1 MNTYTLEFYD
11 LIARALGGN
20 DSKRLQGYLDEVMA
34 LKYNGLQI
42 DGFDF
47 AEDMQLDFTYE
58 QIQKEVGLNV
68 MAQYVDVDAPAIPLG
83 GEGFQIGT
91 GKIPRMKLVEYLNE
105 DKIRKQLILEQ
116 RFGENSDRVINSAK
130 DKLFVTLDKLFGG
143 HTNALTYQRHQVV
156 SAGKFTLT
164 DTNNPNGIQNVTF
177 AAHVPAGNINNLSEN
192 KRWWTSVDKDGVYSN
207 EGSACDPIK
216 DLKAIVR
223 KAKDKGVRGH
233 FEVDDAYME
242 QVLDHSKVREA
253 IASNMYPLS
262 TGDALVAAMAAVA
275 NMDKEAKV
283 AALGKIVGAPFKLID
298 SIVSVE
304 KWDREQKKLARPTFR
319 AFNANV
325 LVFVPDGSLGEILV
339 VEPITVG
346 GTSGSMYGGRLL
358 MIADID
364 VTKKCQSF
372 NTEMTALVVP
382 DKPQYMWYLH
392 PYTA

>member
-1 MNTYTLEFYD
+1 MNNYTLEFYD

-20 DSKRLQGYLDEVMA
+20 DTARLQGYLDEVMSA
-34 LKYNGLQI
+34 KYNRLQI

-58 QIQKEVGLNV
+58 QVQKEVGLNV

-105 DKIRKQLILEQ
+105 DKIRKQLIAEQ
-116 RFGENSDRVINSAK
+116 RFGVNADRVINSAK

-177 AAHVPAGNINNLSEN
+177 AAHVPAANINSLTGT
-192 KRWWTSVDKDGVYSN
+192 KRWWTSVSDGEYSS
-207 EGSACDPIK
+207 EGADCNPIA
-216 DLKAIVR
+216 DLKAMVK
-223 KAKDKGVRGH
+223 KAKAKGVKGH
-233 FEVDDAYME
+233 FEVDEVYMD
-242 QVLDHSKVREA
+242 QVLNHSRVKAA
-253 IASNMYPLS
+253 IAANVYPLA
-262 TGDALVAAMAAVA
+262 GDLTVAVA
-275 NMDKEAKV
+275 NVGFMSSEQKV
-283 AALGKIVGAPFKLID
+283 EVLGRIVGAPFKLID

-304 KWDREQKKLARPTFR
+304 KWDSAQKKLVRPTFR

-325 LVFVPDGSLGEILV
+325 LVFVPDGSLGEILT
-339 VEPITVG
+339 VEPISVG
-346 GTSGSMYGGRLL
+346 GTAGSMYGGRLL
-358 MIADID
+358 LTVDADFS
-364 VTKKCQSF
+364 KKCQSF
-372 NTEMTALVVP
+372 NTEMTSLVVP
-382 DKPQYMWYLH
+382 DKPQYMWYIH
-392 PYTA
+392 PYTAA